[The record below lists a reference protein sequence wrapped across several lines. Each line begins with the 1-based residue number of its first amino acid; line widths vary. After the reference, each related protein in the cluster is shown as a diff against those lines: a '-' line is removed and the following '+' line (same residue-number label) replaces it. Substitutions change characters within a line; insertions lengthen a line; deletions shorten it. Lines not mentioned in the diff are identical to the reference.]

1 MNYNPFKSD
10 ESIGYFK
17 AVYNFITYGLKAADT
32 PQMISS
38 SCRNNEVQE
47 AGYNAAI
54 AEIVLNRKAIDSYI
68 ERRKIEAYT
77 AKIKEGETENG

>member
-17 AVYNFITYGLKAADT
+17 AVYNFITYGLKASDT
-32 PQMISS
+32 PQMIDS

>member
-10 ESIGYFK
+10 EAIGYFK
-17 AVYNFITYGLKAADT
+17 AVFNYIQYGLPQADT
-32 PQMISS
+32 PQMIAT

-47 AGYNAAI
+47 AGYNSAI
-54 AEIVLNRKAIDSYI
+54 AEIVLNRKAFDSYI

-77 AKIKEGETENG
+77 SKIKEGETENG

>member
-10 ESIGYFK
+10 EAIGYFK
-17 AVYNFITYGLKAADT
+17 AVFNYIQYGLPQADT
-32 PQMISS
+32 PQMIAS

-54 AEIVLNRKAIDSYI
+54 AEIILNRKAIDAYMA
-68 ERRKIEAYT
+68 RRRAEIY
-77 AKIKEGETENG
+77 N